1 MGKINVGELAH
12 QLADKNV
19 LGQTEAELFIR
30 KMFEVANEGLEND
43 KQVKIKWF
51 GTFKVQAVKDR
62 ESVDV
67 NTGERIVIE
76 GRDKI
81 SFTPDNILKEIIN
94 KPFAQFETVVVND
107 GVDFEDIDQ
116 KFEEFELEDKVNKE
130 AGLQNSQMSS
140 PTEEM
145 EPKTDESENVGSEP
159 VAVESIEPDPVQSPC
174 ESTFQVSSISD
185 ETEYVAEKEI
195 SGTESSNV
203 VSKEASSESLG
214 QASLANPSIDKHHLI
229 IPRYVVA
236 LMVFVVLVLIAGM
249 GYFAFSYGKMQAQC
263 DELALLVKSQRTQK
277 AVAQK
282 PAAKVRENLL
292 RKKAIEDSL
301 RIVRTT
307 EAVKVAEIVKAEEAA
322 KESKEQS
329 SNEAMQV
336 SAHDAKY
343 DADPRVRTGAYR
355 IVGVLQVV
363 KAKNGE
369 TLSAISSRYLGPGME
384 CYLEALNGSEPLK
397 EGRNVKIPKL
407 ELKRKK

>member
-145 EPKTDESENVGSEP
+145 ELKTDESENVGSEP

-185 ETEYVAEKEI
+185 EAEYVAEKEI

-236 LMVFVVLVLIAGM
+236 LMVFVVLALIAGM

-282 PAAKVRENLL
+282 PAAKVKENLL

-329 SNEAMQV
+329 SNEAMPV
-336 SAHDAKY
+336 SEHDAKY